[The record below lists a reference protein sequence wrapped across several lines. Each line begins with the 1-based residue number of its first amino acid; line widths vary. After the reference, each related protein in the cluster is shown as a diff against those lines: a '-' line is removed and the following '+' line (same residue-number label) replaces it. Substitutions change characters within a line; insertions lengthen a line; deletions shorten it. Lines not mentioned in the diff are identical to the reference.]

1 MALIV
6 HMHNRLYAEHGA
18 YRGGGGGNAPA
29 PLEVIQIVHGEP
41 VAHVQLFAFNEV
53 PHLFYG
59 RARFLFLRGIVCY
72 HALPEGRGKR
82 IHGID
87 LSVGVLFPELA
98 RGGFAGI
105 ICGAQSSGKAYIQYI
120 LALTEQLFHF
130 FLKGSSIYRRGL
142 ELLSLSR
149 QLIELLKAYLPSV
162 QPVAVIFSVRHN
174 LKRQHLKAKLIRQ
187 FLRQVAGRISH
198 YHIFFTHIASFLP
211 IIFFINGNIIP

>member
-1 MALIV
+1 M
-6 HMHNRLYAEHGA
+6 
-18 YRGGGGGNAPA
+18 
-29 PLEVIQIVHGEP
+29 
-41 VAHVQLFAFNEV
+41 QLFAFNEV

-59 RARFLFLRGIVCY
+59 RALFLFLRGIVCY
-72 HALPEGRGKR
+72 HALAEGRGEC

-87 LSVGVLFPELA
+87 LSVGVLFPKLA

-162 QPVAVIFSVRHN
+162 QPVAIVLPVRHD
-174 LKRQHLKAKLIRQ
+174 LKRQHLKAKLICKL
-187 FLRQVAGRISH
+187 LRQIAGRIGQ
-198 YHIFFTHIASFLP
+198 YHIFVAHIVFVLP
-211 IIFFINGNIIP
+211 EIFFINGNIIP